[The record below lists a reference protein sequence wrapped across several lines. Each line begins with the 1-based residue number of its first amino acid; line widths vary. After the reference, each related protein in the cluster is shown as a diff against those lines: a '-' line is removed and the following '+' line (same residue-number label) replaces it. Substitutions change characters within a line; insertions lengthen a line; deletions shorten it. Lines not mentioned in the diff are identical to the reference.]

1 VPVHRLWWSA
11 LLNGLT
17 PPPFFCASLFGG
29 WQPTALR
36 AGAAEEKLTIAEE
49 GTALQSW
56 KGMLASRIAPT
67 SAREIDDYERQME
80 LRQQGKIDDKVFAE
94 IRLRRGVYGQRYD
107 NGQRHDGEETREIVY
122 PRGELLKGPNTRWDA
137 PGMQRIKIPFGG
149 LTAEQMDMLADV
161 AEEYADSILHITTR
175 QDIQLHFVHIDDT
188 PDLHRRLA
196 AVGITT
202 REACG
207 NTVRNV
213 TACPLA
219 GICRDEAFDVS
230 PYSKAT
236 AYYLLGHRDTQ
247 DFGRKFKIA
256 FSGCS
261 QHACGL
267 VVMHDMGAIACTR
280 IVDGVARRG
289 FQLYV
294 GGGLGAIPYPAKL
307 LDEFVPE
314 QELLPTA
321 QAIARVFARLGE
333 KRNRARAR
341 IKFLVAKLGIEEFRR
356 LVSQERKA
364 LPHDAKWT
372 DWIASVDNATE
383 SALPK
388 PVSVEAITP
397 ASGFRQWRQTNV
409 YRQRQPGFVAAS
421 VTLPLGDLSAEQM
434 RNLAAICR
442 RYVKDTIR
450 TTVEQNILLRWVHE
464 VDLPA
469 LHRDLQAIGLGEPGA
484 QSIVDVTAC
493 PGTDTCKLGIASSR
507 GLAATLRQ
515 RLAAKSLQYDETLK
529 DLRIKISGCFNSCGQ
544 HHLAEIGFYGVG
556 RTVGN
561 YKVPHFR
568 LILGGRWSENG
579 KDFGLSIGAIPSKRI
594 PETVDRLLDLYLREH
609 QFGEHFSA
617 CVARI
622 GKKEI
627 KAMLQDLM
635 RVPPHELDPSLYV
648 DWGDAREFT
657 IGDIGVGECA
667 GEVVSL
673 VDFAIAAAENEVFEA
688 QLFLDGG
695 AAGAQRAADKALAA
709 MLTAARGLIQMQ
721 NPDIGSDA
729 ELVLAEFRRHFYD
742 TQLFFDPFA
751 GGKFARLMFQA
762 FATRAQPPTAELAH
776 RRVEEAQLFI
786 EATHACHARL
796 LEAQNKRRRS
806 APEPVVAEALS

>member
-1 VPVHRLWWSA
+1 MVHVRDAMRSVAVPVVSA
-11 LLNGLT
+11 CRET
-17 PPPFFCASLFGG
+17 K
-29 WQPTALR
+29 
-36 AGAAEEKLTIAEE
+36 AEERIVSQ
-49 GTALQSW
+49 GW
-56 KGMLASRIAPT
+56 KEMLADRIAPAM
-67 SAREIDDYERQME
+67 AREIDDYERQME

-107 NGQRHDGEETREIVY
+107 NGQRHDGEGAREIGY
-122 PRGELLKGPNTRWDA
+122 PRRALLKGPNTQWDA

-149 LTAEQMDMLADV
+149 LTTEQMDVLANV
-161 AEEYADSILHITTR
+161 AEEYADSILHVTTR

-219 GICRDEAFDVS
+219 GICRDEVFDVS
-230 PYSKAT
+230 PSSKAT

-267 VVMHDMGAIACTR
+267 VIMHDMGAIARTR
-280 IVDGVARRG
+280 MVDGVTRRG
-289 FQLYV
+289 FELYV

-314 QELLPTA
+314 EELLPTA

-341 IKFLVAKLGIEEFRR
+341 VKFLLAKLGIEEFRR
-356 LVSQERKA
+356 LVLQERKA
-364 LPHDAKWT
+364 LPHDTKWT
-372 DWIASVDNATE
+372 DWITSIDEPTE
-383 SALPK
+383 FPLPM
-388 PVSVEAITP
+388 P
-397 ASGFRQWRQTNV
+397 ASGEPVSPGSGFDRWRQTNV
-409 YRQRQPGFVAAS
+409 YRQRQPGFAAVS

-434 RNLAAICR
+434 RGLATICR
-442 RYVKDTIR
+442 RYVRDTIR
-450 TTVEQNILLRWVHE
+450 TTVDQNIVLRWVHE

-469 LHRDLQAIGLGEPGA
+469 LHRDLQAIGLGEAGA

-507 GLAATLRQ
+507 GLAAVLRQ
-515 RLAAKSLQYDETLK
+515 RLAAKNLQYDETIK
-529 DLRIKISGCFNSCGQ
+529 NLRIKISGCFNSCGQ

-594 PETVDRLLDLYLREH
+594 PETVDRLLDRYLREH
-609 QFGEHFSA
+609 RASEGFTAF
-617 CVARI
+617 VTRI

-635 RVPPHELDPSLYV
+635 QVPSHELDRSFYV

-673 VDFAIAAAENEVFEA
+673 ADFAIATAENEVFEA
-688 QLFLDGG
+688 QLFLEERTGG
-695 AAGAQRAADKALAA
+695 ARRAVDKALAA

-721 NPDIGSDA
+721 NPDIGSDP
-729 ELVLAEFRRHFYD
+729 EGVLAEFRERFCD
-742 TQLFFDPFA
+742 TQLFFDPFV
-751 GGKFARLMFQA
+751 GGKFARLIFQA
-762 FATRAQPPTAELAH
+762 FEARAQPITPELAH

-786 EATHACHARL
+786 EATHSCHARL
-796 LEAQNKRRRS
+796 LEAQNKRRR
-806 APEPVVAEALS
+806 ATPEPVLAEAVS